1 MKKTTKSAKL
11 TKSFRKLIR
20 RIKQVGQMEAVVALH
35 LVAKYTHLQIKI
47 RPRIRLF
54 SRVTLL
60 LVVLL
65 VITGQIA
72 RYIKSKEPEIKVNGQ
87 VILVA
92 EKVQEAPNAQI
103 DSFII
108 VKKSPFELHKPVE
121 GVISQ
126 RFIAYHRAIDIAA
139 PFGSL
144 IQPVGKGVVEFAGFE
159 ADGKGNVVIVDHGDG
174 LKSLYAHMNRIDA
187 SVGNQVDTNMVIG
200 TIGLTGRT
208 TGPHVHLEIYD
219 NGIMVDP
226 AKVLPE

>member
-1 MKKTTKSAKL
+1 MKKTTKSGKL
-11 TKSFRKLIR
+11 AKSFRKLAR
-20 RIKQVGQMEAVVALH
+20 RIKQVSRMEALVALH
-35 LVAKYTHLQIKI
+35 LVAKYTQLQIKI

-54 SRVTLL
+54 SRVTLA

-72 RYIKSKEPEIKVNGQ
+72 RYIKSRESEIKVNGQ
-87 VILVA
+87 AILVA
-92 EKVQEAPNAQI
+92 EKVQEVPQTQI

-108 VKKSPFELHKPVE
+108 VKKSPFDLHKPVE

-126 RFIAYHRAIDIAA
+126 GYSAYHRAIDIAA
-139 PFGSL
+139 PFGSP
-144 IQPVGKGVVEFAGFE
+144 IQPVGKGTVEFAGFE

-174 LKSLYAHMNRIDA
+174 LKSLYAHMNRIDV

-200 TIGLTGRT
+200 TIGLTGHT